1 MPANERQ
8 LSGDSN
14 RLENSAGEQ
23 TLMPLERG
31 TLPPL
36 SQEKLQLLDAWR
48 GIAEQIVSFNGK
60 QGGGHLQNGVY
71 RYTQETLVKLGLDR
85 QGWEALPAQT
95 GSTLDMIGGDVLLVN
110 RRTGQM
116 ELIDASSRRLDPTT
130 GAQLSG
136 RESQKANV
144 PLLREQGVIDALPR
158 WFDLSGKVEF
168 DQDSPEQSR
177 RVQEFAEDFS
187 HRIKELTRADSHG
200 PFNLRDFPLPSP
212 TVSRDKEASSR
223 EIKAVVEWSQKN
235 ADLSWRSGE
244 RNLSANYREFGRVI
258 ETGAL
263 AFSSRVQSSSLS
275 DAVGRLA
282 ERIILE
288 DAAKAIYPV
297 AKGGAESLPSIAHRQ
312 VSKDGTVVQVKPDG
326 ALVISMRQGGNGQ
339 PEIYSSPSVLGAF
352 DSASKKLALAA
363 TKPEQYAELA
373 KELPAHYRH
382 MFEAGKLDMGKILQV
397 VSRFRNQFAAGGVGT
412 ERALLGHLVHR
423 LVERKPDEL
432 RRLATGAGTQ
442 TAKGGETAVTRE
454 VDSKEAAPKLEQIG
468 RKGDGS
474 ANDARFSDHLSP
486 KELARLAELQSTLEG
501 KGNLSPSEKE
511 TLRSLRQAQ
520 EELARPGA
528 KTPQLNSRLA
538 AVRRVIGLEGV
549 NKVAGPAMI
558 AAVVLNLYRASAS
571 EVDEAQPTFGMG
583 W

>member
-8 LSGDSN
+8 SSGDRN
-14 RLENSAGEQ
+14 RLENSAGERGF
-23 TLMPLERG
+23 MPLESG
-31 TLPPL
+31 SIPPL
-36 SQEKLQLLDAWR
+36 SQEKMQLLDAWR

-71 RYTQETLVKLGLDR
+71 RYTQETLVKLGLDK

-116 ELIDASSRRLDPTT
+116 ELIDASSRRLDPST

-168 DQDSPEQSR
+168 DQGSPEQSR

-212 TVSRDKEASSR
+212 TISRDKEATSR
-223 EIKAVVEWSQKN
+223 EIKAVVDWSQKN

-244 RNLSANYREFGRVI
+244 RNLSASYREFGRVI

-263 AFSSRVQSSSLS
+263 AFSSRVQSTSLT
-275 DAVGRLA
+275 DAVGKLA

-312 VSKDGTVVQVKPDG
+312 VGKEGTVVQVKSDG
-326 ALVISMRQGGNGQ
+326 ALVISLRQGGNGQ

-352 DSASKKLALAA
+352 DNASKKLALAA
-363 TKPEQYAELA
+363 AKPEQYAELA
-373 KELPAHYRH
+373 RELPAHYRH

-423 LVERKPDEL
+423 LAERTPDEL
-432 RRLATGAGTQ
+432 RRLGTGTGHP
-442 TAKGGETAVTRE
+442 TAKTGEVGTKDVGSRE
-454 VDSKEAAPKLEQIG
+454 VAPRLEQIG
-468 RKGDGS
+468 RNGDGS
-474 ANDARFSDHLSP
+474 VRESGFGDHLSP
-486 KELARLAELQSTLEG
+486 RELARLAELQSTLEG

-520 EELARPGA
+520 EELSKPGA
-528 KTPQLNSRLA
+528 KSPQFNSRLV

>member
-8 LSGDSN
+8 RSGERN
-14 RLENSAGEQ
+14 RLDSSAGEQ
-23 TLMPLERG
+23 GFMPLESG
-31 TLPPL
+31 NIPPI
-36 SQEKLQLLDAWR
+36 SQEKMQLLDAWR
-48 GIAEQIVSFNGK
+48 GISEQIVAFNGK

-71 RYTQETLVKLGLDR
+71 RYTQETLVKLGLDK

-130 GAQLSG
+130 GAPLSSS
-136 RESQKANV
+136 ESQKANV

-177 RVQEFAEDFS
+177 RVKEFAEDFS
-187 HRIKELTRADSHG
+187 HRIKELTRSDSHG

-212 TVSRDKEASSR
+212 TVSRDKEATSR
-223 EIKAVVEWSQKN
+223 EIKAVVDWSQKN

-263 AFSSRVQSSSLS
+263 AFSSRVQSTSLT
-275 DAVGRLA
+275 DAVGKLA

-297 AKGGAESLPSIAHRQ
+297 AKSGSESLPSIAHRQ
-312 VSKDGTVVQVKPDG
+312 VSQEGTVVQVKPDG
-326 ALVISMRQGGNGQ
+326 ALVVSLRKSGNGQ
-339 PEIYSSPSVLGAF
+339 PEICSSPSVLGAF
-352 DSASKKLALAA
+352 DNASKKLALAA
-363 TKPEQYAELA
+363 TRPEQHAELA

-397 VSRFRNQFAAGGVGT
+397 VARFRNQFAAGGVGT

-432 RRLATGAGTQ
+432 RRLATGAGNQ
-442 TAKGGETAVTRE
+442 TTRGGDAVTRE

-486 KELARLAELQSTLEG
+486 RELARLAELQSTLEG

-520 EELARPGA
+520 EELAKPGA

-549 NKVAGPAMI
+549 NKVAGPAML